1 MLPHHELT
9 IFCLWFKASSLCI
22 SYSFLLPSF
31 LSCLQ
36 MIYIPQKVDIG
47 TNPEIET
54 KQAEHKLRTNQIYK
68 LSSTCWKNVR
78 NLQELKK
85 IYKST
90 LYSFH
95 KPSHNW
101 KCHLCQEIL
110 VNMPLSWSNCYC
122 RLRELNYVAC
132 NHVNHGTVSQKTLT
146 LMATSHCSV
155 ITFFWLPKFSS
166 TLATT
171 YTYAHSQSI
180 IKNGF

>member
-54 KQAEHKLRTNQIYK
+54 KQAEQKLRTNQIYK

-101 KCHLCQEIL
+101 
-110 VNMPLSWSNCYC
+110 NCYC
-122 RLRELNYVAC
+122 RFRELNCVAF
-132 NHVNHGTVSQKTLT
+132 NHLNHGTVSQKTPT
-146 LMATSHCSV
+146 LMATSHCSI

-180 IKNGF
+180 VKNGF